1 MYMPLKHQLA
11 ALAALVCLT
20 FTGVG
25 AFADDHAYTEG
36 AVVSISSIRTADG
49 KFDDYMNFV
58 DTNWKKQ
65 QEAAKKAGDVLG
77 YQVLTVVPRT
87 PDDPDLLLVVTYKN
101 WAAGLDGTLAKNDA
115 IAKAVDGSAAATNQG
130 VANRA
135 PIRRI
140 LGTTWMQVLNLK

>member
-1 MYMPLKHQLA
+1 MPLKHQLA
-11 ALAALVCLT
+11 ATTAIVCLA

-36 AVVSISSIRTADG
+36 AVVSVSSIRTADG

-58 DTNWKKQ
+58 DTKWKQQ
-65 QEAAKKAGDVLG
+65 QEAAKKAGDVLS
-77 YQVLTVVPRT
+77 YQVLTVVPRA

-101 WAAGLDGTLAKNDA
+101 WAAGLDGALAKGDA
-115 IAKAVDGSAAATNQG
+115 IAKAVDGSPATTNQG

>member
-1 MYMPLKHQLA
+1 MPLKHQLA
-11 ALAALVCLT
+11 ASAASACLALT
-20 FTGVG
+20 GGG
-25 AFADDHAYTEG
+25 AFADDHADTEG
-36 AVVSISSIRTADG
+36 AVVSVSSIRTADG

-58 DTNWKKQ
+58 DTKWKQQ
-65 QEAAKKAGDVLG
+65 QEAAKKAGDVLS

-101 WAAGLDGTLAKNDA
+101 WAAGLDGALAKGDA